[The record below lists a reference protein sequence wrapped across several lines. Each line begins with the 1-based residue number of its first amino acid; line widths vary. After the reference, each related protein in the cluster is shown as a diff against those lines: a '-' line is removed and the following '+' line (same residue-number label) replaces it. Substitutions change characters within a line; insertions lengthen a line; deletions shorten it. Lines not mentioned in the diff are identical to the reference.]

1 MSELGERWFAS
12 QGWQP
17 FAFQREVWAAVAQGQ
32 SGLLHA
38 TTGSGKTYAVW
49 LAAMA
54 RLAKEQASS
63 TTAGRRVAPPLGVLW
78 ITPMRALAADTQRAL
93 QAPLDGLGLDWSLG
107 LRTGDTASSE
117 RARQTRRLPTGLIT
131 TPESLTLLL
140 TQANAAVQFAGLRM
154 VVVDE
159 WHELL
164 GNKRGVQLQ
173 LALARLRQWHPQLI
187 VWGLSATL
195 GNQAHAL
202 EVLVPQGGGRLV
214 QGLQPKEL
222 QIDTLLPASLERF
235 PWAGHLGLR
244 LRDQVVAA
252 LDASASSL
260 VFTNT
265 RAQAEIWYQAL
276 LEARPDWAG
285 LIALHHGSLA
295 REVRDWVELGL
306 KDGRLKAVV
315 CTSSLDLGVDFL
327 PVERVLQIGSA
338 KGIARLLQRAG
349 RSGHAPGR
357 TSRITLVPT
366 HALELIEAAAVQ
378 DAVRAGQVEGRQSPE
393 NPLDV
398 LVQHLVSMALG
409 GGFRAEAL
417 LAEVRSAWAYRT
429 LSDDAWAWALA
440 FVRHGGHSLTAY
452 PDYRRAEPDEAGIW
466 RVPSAALARRHRM
479 GIGTIVSDASISV
492 KFWSK
497 GGGGRALGSV
507 EEAFIARLR
516 PGDCFMFAGGL
527 LELVR
532 VENMTAYVRRGKG
545 RKAAVPRWSGGR
557 MPLSSELADA
567 VVARFAAAAAGQLIG
582 PEMHRLQPL
591 LAVQQAWS
599 ALPTPERLLVETL
612 RSREGWHLF
621 VYPFAGRN
629 VHLGLASLLAWRLSR
644 RQPVTFS
651 IAVNDYGF
659 ELLSATEVD
668 WSRDL
673 AHELLRE
680 DDLLADVLG
689 SLNAGEL
696 ARRRFREIA
705 RIAGLVFAGYPGAA
719 KSARQVQASSGL
731 FYEVFR
737 QYDPANL
744 LLSQAEQE
752 VLSQELDVEQLR
764 QTLQQLCQ
772 RPIQLQAL
780 ERATPLAFPLLVERL
795 RESLSSEKLADRIAR
810 MVADLERAAGPGAD
824 MPPVAQQIDVERE
837 LPRARRVREGKSG
850 RPRKSAATKALES

>member
-54 RLAKEQASS
+54 RLASEQASS
-63 TTAGRRVAPPLGVLW
+63 TKAGRRVAPPLGVLW

-93 QAPLDGLGLDWSLG
+93 QAPLDGLGLDWTLG

-140 TQANAAVQFAGLRM
+140 TQANVAVQFAGLRM

-222 QIDTLLPASLERF
+222 QIDTLLPPSLERF

-244 LRDQVVAA
+244 LRDQVVVA

-398 LVQHLVSMALG
+398 LVQHLVSMALV

-429 LSDDAWAWALA
+429 LGDDAWAWALA

-557 MPLSSELADA
+557 
-567 VVARFAAAAAGQLIG
+567 
-582 PEMHRLQPL
+582 
-591 LAVQQAWS
+591 
-599 ALPTPERLLVETL
+599 
-612 RSREGWHLF
+612 
-621 VYPFAGRN
+621 
-629 VHLGLASLLAWRLSR
+629 
-644 RQPVTFS
+644 
-651 IAVNDYGF
+651 
-659 ELLSATEVD
+659 
-668 WSRDL
+668 
-673 AHELLRE
+673 
-680 DDLLADVLG
+680 
-689 SLNAGEL
+689 
-696 ARRRFREIA
+696 
-705 RIAGLVFAGYPGAA
+705 
-719 KSARQVQASSGL
+719 
-731 FYEVFR
+731 
-737 QYDPANL
+737 
-744 LLSQAEQE
+744 
-752 VLSQELDVEQLR
+752 
-764 QTLQQLCQ
+764 
-772 RPIQLQAL
+772 
-780 ERATPLAFPLLVERL
+780 
-795 RESLSSEKLADRIAR
+795 
-810 MVADLERAAGPGAD
+810 
-824 MPPVAQQIDVERE
+824 
-837 LPRARRVREGKSG
+837 
-850 RPRKSAATKALES
+850 

>member
-1 MSELGERWFAS
+1 MSALGERWFAS

-17 FAFQREVWAAVAQGQ
+17 FAFQREVWSAVAQGQ

-54 RLAKEQASS
+54 LLASEQASR
-63 TTAGRRVAPPLGVLW
+63 TQAGRRVAPPLGVLW

-93 QAPLDGLGLDWSLG
+93 QAPLDGLGLDWTLG

-173 LALARLRQWHPQLI
+173 LALARLRQWHPELI

-214 QGLQPKEL
+214 QGMQPKEL
-222 QIDTLLPASLERF
+222 QIDTLLPPSLERF

-378 DAVRAGQVEGRQSPE
+378 DAVRAGQIEGRQSPE

-479 GIGTIVSDASISV
+479 GVGTIVSDASISV

-567 VVARFAAAAAGQLIG
+567 VVARFAAAAAGQLEG
-582 PEMHRLQPL
+582 PEMQRLQPL
-591 LAVQQAWS
+591 LTVQQAWS
-599 ALPTPERLLVETL
+599 ALPTPERLLAETL

-659 ELLSATEVD
+659 ELLSATKVD

-673 AHELLRE
+673 ASELLRE

-731 FYEVFR
+731 FYDVFR

-744 LLSQAEQE
+744 LLGQAEQE

-764 QTLQQLCQ
+764 QTLQQLRQ
-772 RPIQLQAL
+772 RPIQLQVL

-810 MVADLERAAGPGAD
+810 MVADLESAAD
-824 MPPVAQQIDVERE
+824 TPPAAQQIDVERE
-837 LPRARRVREGKSG
+837 LPRARRVREGKTG
-850 RPRKSAATKALES
+850 KPRKSAAAKALES